1 MITSDQRMRKR
12 IFTNQRQKPS
22 LWGRLFSFVSSAAAV
37 ALGAVVAM
45 LVAENVESGSSIGSL
60 LAGWL
65 DWVTTQVTGVDPF
78 IGAAVIAVLGL
89 VCLAFYARDN

>member
-1 MITSDQRMRKR
+1 MITSGQRMRKR
-12 IFTNQRQKPS
+12 IFTNHQQKPS
-22 LWGRLFSFVSSAAAV
+22 LWARLFSFISSAAAV

-45 LVAENVESGSSIGSL
+45 LVAEHLESGSSIGNL

-65 DWVTTQVTGVDPF
+65 NWFTTQMTGVDPF
-78 IGAAVIAVLGL
+78 ITAAVIAVLGL